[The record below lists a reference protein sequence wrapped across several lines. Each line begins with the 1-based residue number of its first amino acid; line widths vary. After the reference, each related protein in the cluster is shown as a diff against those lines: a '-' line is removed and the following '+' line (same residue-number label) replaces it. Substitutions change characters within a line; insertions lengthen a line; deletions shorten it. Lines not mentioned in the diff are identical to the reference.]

1 MQVEKRFT
9 GFILLQITMGTIN
22 VNGCSVCAAG
32 KENYT
37 TFNTK
42 IGRKNVKRMQYD
54 YRTLEGELFSC
65 IGTNLEDCRRKRN
78 EWISKNNLK
87 RN

>member
-9 GFILLQITMGTIN
+9 SFILLQVIMGTIN
-22 VNGCSVCAAG
+22 QNGCSVCAAG
-32 KENYT
+32 QENHT
-37 TFNTK
+37 TYNTK
-42 IGRKNVKRMQYD
+42 IGRKSVKRMQYD
-54 YRTLEGELFSC
+54 YRTPEGELFSC
-65 IGTNLEDCRRKRN
+65 IGTNLEDCRRKRD